1 MKALLQKIVNLIT
14 VAALVVVPQTAVL
27 AGVAH
32 AQSDTPEVTTDIQNA
47 ACQGVNLSTT
57 NSDCT
62 PDDSQGNFNTLMT
75 RIINIFS
82 IVVGAISVIMVIIGG
97 FRYIISNGDSN
108 GVTGAKNTILYA
120 LVGLVVVLFAQIIVR
135 FVLSNAT
142 ADV

>member
-1 MKALLQKIVNLIT
+1 MKALLKKIVNLIS

-32 AQSDTPEVTTDIQNA
+32 AQSEVPQVTTDIQNA
-47 ACQGVNLSTT
+47 ACQGANLSTST
-57 NSDCT
+57 ECT
-62 PDDSQGNFNTLMT
+62 PGDSQGNFNTLMT

-108 GVTGAKNTILYA
+108 GVSGAKNTILYA